1 MAINLSSLLNQLNNS
16 QLNGTSSD
24 YSKANTSDSRVNIDN
39 SGLTMLKNMLSGETF
54 SGRIVGLKDD
64 TALILLNNGSNVSA
78 RLSDNSNI
86 SVGQNITFLIEENT
100 PDNIKLK
107 PLGASGQEA
116 ILIDKALEAANLSP
130 NESNIK
136 IVSQLLD
143 MNMPIDAK
151 TLGDMVKYSLQYPDS
166 NLNTIANLMRL
177 DMPVTTEN
185 IAQFDAYRSLEHSVS
200 GNYEIIGNQL
210 DNIINNILNTPSDSA
225 DASEQMINF
234 INTLYSADENGGNT
248 ADVPGSLLT
257 NILSD
262 KELNALKE
270 AFSNSSSVGVSD
282 LFNEIIQKLDNKTA
296 TVKDVITS
304 LMNSTSDLFKDKPDL
319 KSTLLQDIS
328 PKLIEQMINETL
340 KITPEN
346 IAKQD
351 GIKNYYKRVKSIL
364 EKAEKELTDE
374 SFSDL
379 NKNLNQVKSN
389 IDFMN
394 DLNRNMTYFQM
405 PVHFKH
411 SNGDGELYV
420 FTNKKALSKNT
431 DNVSALLHL
440 DMDNLGPMDVYVKM
454 SGKNVTTNFCLE
466 TEELLDFVYSN
477 IDKLNERLEKLGY
490 NTRFEMNVTSKNN
503 SFNFVDDFIEKD
515 IPTHSTS
522 QFVFDIKA

>member
-16 QLNGTSSD
+16 QVNSASSD
-24 YSKANTSDSRVNIDN
+24 YSKISISDNQGNIDN
-39 SGLTMLKNMLSGETF
+39 SGLAMLKNMLSGETF
-54 SGRIVGLKDD
+54 SGKIVGLKDD
-64 TALILLNNGSNVSA
+64 TALIMLNNGSSVSA

-100 PDNIKLK
+100 PDNIRLK

-177 DMPVTTEN
+177 DMPVTAEN

-200 GNYEIIGNQL
+200 GNYEVMGEQLNDIIS
-210 DNIINNILNTPSDSA
+210 NILNNPSDSVA
-225 DASEQMINF
+225 ASDQTINF
-234 INTLYSADENGGNT
+234 INTLYSADETGSNT
-248 ADVPGSLLT
+248 ADVPSSLLT
-257 NILSD
+257 NVLSD
-262 KELNALKE
+262 KELNTLKE
-270 AFSNSSSVGVSD
+270 AFSNSGSSEVSD
-282 LFNEIIQKLDNKTA
+282 TFNEIMQKLDNKTA
-296 TVKDVITS
+296 TVKDIVTS
-304 LMNSTSDLFKDKPDL
+304 LIDSKSDLFKDKPDL
-319 KSTLLQDIS
+319 KSSLLQEIS
-328 PKLIEQMINETL
+328 PKLVEQMINETL

-364 EKAEKELTDE
+364 EKAEKELTDDG
-374 SFSDL
+374 FSDM

-394 DLNRNMTYFQM
+394 DLNKNMTYFQM

-420 FTNKKALSKNT
+420 FTNKKALSQNT

-454 SGKNVTTNFCLE
+454 AGKNVTTNFCLE

-477 IDKLNERLEKLGY
+477 IDKLNDRLEKLGY
-490 NTRFEMNVTSKNN
+490 NTRFEMNVTPKNN

-515 IPTHSTS
+515 IPSHSTS

>member
-86 SVGQNITFLIEENT
+86 SVGQNMTFLIEENT

-107 PLGASGQEA
+107 PLGASVQEA

-200 GNYEIIGNQL
+200 GNYKIMGNQL

-225 DASEQMINF
+225 DVSKQMINF

-270 AFSNSSSVGVSD
+270 AFSNSSSAEV
-282 LFNEIIQKLDNKTA
+282 
-296 TVKDVITS
+296 
-304 LMNSTSDLFKDKPDL
+304 SDLFKDKPDL

-351 GIKNYYKRVKSIL
+351 GIKNYYKRIKSIL
-364 EKAEKELTDE
+364 EKGEKELTDE

>member
-16 QLNGTSSD
+16 QINGASSD
-24 YSKANTSDSRVNIDN
+24 YSKIAAADGEANIDN
-39 SGLTMLKNMLSGETF
+39 SGLAILKNMLSGETF
-54 SGRIVGLKDD
+54 SGKIVGLQDD
-64 TALILLNNGSNVSA
+64 TALIMLNNGSNVSA

-100 PDNIKLK
+100 PDNIRLK
-107 PLGASGQEA
+107 PLGASVQEA

-166 NLNTIANLMRL
+166 NLNTIANLIRL
-177 DMPVTTEN
+177 EMPVTAEN

-200 GNYEIIGNQL
+200 GNYEVMGEQL
-210 DNIINNILNTPSDSA
+210 NNIISNILNNPSDSVAA
-225 DASEQMINF
+225 DQTINF

-248 ADVPGSLLT
+248 ADVPSSLLT
-257 NILSD
+257 NVLSD
-262 KELNALKE
+262 EELNTLKE
-270 AFSNSSSVGVSD
+270 AFSNSGSSEVSD
-282 LFNEIIQKLDNKTA
+282 TFNEIMQKLDNKTA
-296 TVKDVITS
+296 TVKDIVTS
-304 LMNSTSDLFKDKPDL
+304 LVDSKSDLFKDKPDI
-319 KSTLLQDIS
+319 KSSLLQEIS
-328 PKLIEQMINETL
+328 PKLVEQMINETL
-340 KITPEN
+340 KVTPEN

-364 EKAEKELTDE
+364 EKAEKELTDD
-374 SFSDL
+374 SFSDM

-394 DLNRNMTYFQM
+394 DLNKNMTYFQM

-420 FTNKKALSKNT
+420 FTNKKALSQNT

-454 SGKNVTTNFCLE
+454 AGKNVTTNFCLE

-477 IDKLNERLEKLGY
+477 IDKLNDRLEKLGY
-490 NTRFEMNVTSKNN
+490 NTKFEMNVTAKND

-515 IPTHSTS
+515 IPSHSTS

>member
-16 QLNGTSSD
+16 QVNGASSD
-24 YSKANTSDSRVNIDN
+24 YSKVSISDNQGNIDN
-39 SGLTMLKNMLSGETF
+39 SGLAMLKNMLSGETF
-54 SGRIVGLKDD
+54 SGKIVGLKDD
-64 TALILLNNGSNVSA
+64 TALIMLNNGSSVSA

-100 PDNIKLK
+100 PDNIRLK

-136 IVSQLLD
+136 IVSQLLY

-177 DMPVTTEN
+177 DMPVTAEN

-200 GNYEIIGNQL
+200 GNFEVMGEQLNDIIS
-210 DNIINNILNTPSDSA
+210 NILNNPSDSVA
-225 DASEQMINF
+225 ASDQTINF
-234 INTLYSADENGGNT
+234 INTLYSADETGGNT
-248 ADVPGSLLT
+248 ADVPSSLLT
-257 NILSD
+257 NVLSD
-262 KELNALKE
+262 KELNTLKE
-270 AFSNSSSVGVSD
+270 AFSNSGSSEVSD
-282 LFNEIIQKLDNKTA
+282 TFNEIMQKLDNKTA
-296 TVKDVITS
+296 TVKDIVTS
-304 LMNSTSDLFKDKPDL
+304 LIDSKSDLFKDKPDL
-319 KSTLLQDIS
+319 KSSLLQEIS
-328 PKLIEQMINETL
+328 PKLVEQMINETL

-364 EKAEKELTDE
+364 EKAEKELTDDG
-374 SFSDL
+374 FSDM

-394 DLNRNMTYFQM
+394 DLNKNMTYFQM

-420 FTNKKALSKNT
+420 FTNKKALSQNT

-454 SGKNVTTNFCLE
+454 AGKNVTTNFCLE

-477 IDKLNERLEKLGY
+477 IDKLNDRLEKLGY
-490 NTRFEMNVTSKNN
+490 NTRFEMNVTPKNN

-515 IPTHSTS
+515 IPSHSTS

>member
-16 QLNGTSSD
+16 QVNGASSD
-24 YSKANTSDSRVNIDN
+24 YSKVSISDNQGNIDN
-39 SGLTMLKNMLSGETF
+39 SGLAMLKNMLSGETF
-54 SGRIVGLKDD
+54 SGKIIGLKDD
-64 TALILLNNGSNVSA
+64 TALIMLNNGSSVSA
-78 RLSDNSNI
+78 RLSDDSNI

-100 PDNIKLK
+100 PDNIRLK

-177 DMPVTTEN
+177 DMPITAEN

-200 GNYEIIGNQL
+200 GNYEVMGEQLNDIIS
-210 DNIINNILNTPSDSA
+210 NILNNPSDSVA
-225 DASEQMINF
+225 ASDQTINF
-234 INTLYSADENGGNT
+234 INTLYSADETGSNT
-248 ADVPGSLLT
+248 ADVPSSLLT
-257 NILSD
+257 NVLSD
-262 KELNALKE
+262 KELNTLKE
-270 AFSNSSSVGVSD
+270 AFSNSGSSEVSD
-282 LFNEIIQKLDNKTA
+282 TFNEIMQKLDNKTA
-296 TVKDVITS
+296 TVKDIVTS
-304 LMNSTSDLFKDKPDL
+304 LIDSKSDLFKDKPDL
-319 KSTLLQDIS
+319 KSSLLQEIS
-328 PKLIEQMINETL
+328 PKLVEQMINETL

-364 EKAEKELTDE
+364 EKAEKELTDDG
-374 SFSDL
+374 FSDM

-394 DLNRNMTYFQM
+394 DLNKNMTYFQM

-420 FTNKKALSKNT
+420 FTNKKALSQNT

-454 SGKNVTTNFCLE
+454 AGKNVTTNFCLE

-477 IDKLNERLEKLGY
+477 IDKLNDRLEKLGY
-490 NTRFEMNVTSKNN
+490 NTRFEMNVTPKNN

-515 IPTHSTS
+515 IPSHSTS

>member
-16 QLNGTSSD
+16 QINGASSD
-24 YSKANTSDSRVNIDN
+24 FSKASIDSQGNIDN
-39 SGLTMLKNMLSGETF
+39 SGLAILKNMLSGETF
-54 SGRIVGLKDD
+54 SGKIIGLQDD
-64 TALILLNNGSNVSA
+64 TALIMLNNGSNVSA

-100 PDNIKLK
+100 PDNIRLK

-130 NESNIK
+130 NESNIN

-177 DMPVTTEN
+177 EMPVTAEN

-200 GNYEIIGNQL
+200 GNYEVMGEQLNDIIGN
-210 DNIINNILNTPSDSA
+210 ILNNPSDSA
-225 DASEQMINF
+225 AADQTINF
-234 INTLYSADENGGNT
+234 INTLYSADETGGNT
-248 ADVPGSLLT
+248 ADVPSSLLT
-257 NILSD
+257 NVLSD
-262 KELNALKE
+262 EELNTLKE
-270 AFSNSSSVGVSD
+270 AFSNSGSSEVSD
-282 LFNEIIQKLDNKTA
+282 TFNEIMQKLDNKTA
-296 TVKDVITS
+296 TVKDIVTS
-304 LMNSTSDLFKDKPDL
+304 LVDSKSDLFKDKPDL
-319 KSTLLQDIS
+319 KSALLQEIS
-328 PKLIEQMINETL
+328 PKLVEQMINETL

-364 EKAEKELTDE
+364 EKAEKELTDD
-374 SFSDL
+374 SFSDM

-394 DLNRNMTYFQM
+394 DLNKNMTYFQM

-420 FTNKKALSKNT
+420 FTNKKALSQNT

-454 SGKNVTTNFCLE
+454 AGKNVTTNFCLE

-477 IDKLNERLEKLGY
+477 IDKLNDRLEKLGY
-490 NTRFEMNVTSKNN
+490 NTKFEMNVTAKND

-515 IPTHSTS
+515 IPSHSTS